1 MSRATV
7 LEKIRRACAGGNA
20 SELPDELPEFPS
32 YEDAA
37 SRFRDELEAAGGVF
51 FDGRSAEELPRILGQ
66 ILEKAAATEIY
77 WESEDVFQKNE
88 MPYRLRDPEAFSRRH
103 LVFSYHFQGRVEFPL
118 VLSFKPY
125 DRANLAAVPVSVSRA
140 IFGIAETG
148 TIVHSVT
155 PSAGRLLSVLPEAH
169 VVFLSAKDLL
179 MNSVEFFSRTHLG
192 ELGSAL
198 TLVTGPSRTADI
210 EKTLVRGV
218 HGPRQWYVVLTS

>member
-7 LEKIRRACAGGNA
+7 LEKIRRACAAGTA

-32 YEDAA
+32 YEDAV
-37 SRFRDELEAAGGVF
+37 SKFRDELEAAGGVF
-51 FDGRSAEELPRILGQ
+51 FDGRSSDELSRILSQ
-66 ILEKAAATEIY
+66 ILEKTGATEIY
-77 WESEDVFQKNE
+77 WECEEVFQKNDV
-88 MPYRLRDPEAFSRRH
+88 PYRLRDPEAFRRQH
-103 LVFSYHFQGRVEFPL
+103 LVFSYHFKGRVEFPL
-118 VLSFKPY
+118 ILNFKPY
-125 DRANLAAVPVSVSRA
+125 DRATLAAVPVSVSTA

-155 PSAGRLLSVLPEAH
+155 PGTGRLLSVLPEAH
-169 VVFLSAKDLL
+169 VVFLSEKDLL
-179 MNSVEFFSRTHLG
+179 MNSVEFFGRTELG

-210 EKTLVRGV
+210 EKILVKGV